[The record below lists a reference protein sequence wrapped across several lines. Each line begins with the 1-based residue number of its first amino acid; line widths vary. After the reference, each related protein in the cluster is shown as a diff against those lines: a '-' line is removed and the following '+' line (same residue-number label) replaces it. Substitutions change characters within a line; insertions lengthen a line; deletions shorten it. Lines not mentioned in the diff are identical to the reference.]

1 MSSIVPLKEMTLYW
15 TLVRKDSFSNKR
27 VNRLILVLEF
37 TKSHTAYVIL
47 ESLEKLDDHSLLIIT
62 EEEIKISGLVPQ
74 NAALLLEDYLTSS
87 SEVIRDYAIAFLKKK
102 QQL

>member
-1 MSSIVPLKEMTLYW
+1 MTLYW
-15 TLVRKDSFSNKR
+15 ALIKKRVSSNRK
-27 VNRLILVLEF
+27 VNRLVLVLEI
-37 TKSHTAYVIL
+37 TEVHTTFVVL
-47 ESLEKLDDHSLLIIT
+47 ESLEKLDDHSSVMKVEGEL
-62 EEEIKISGLVPQ
+62 KISGLVPQ